1 MHRVILQV
9 TRPANAL
16 KGPRWED
23 AQCAFGSS
31 PAMGTWEQP
40 VTAHRPFLASSGRPS
55 SGWAEAAAQPP
66 GPAGSGWCA
75 GSGEAFSRQDPVL
88 WDGPR
93 LVLLASP
100 GHAPWRPE
108 DWAFWKSHFGN
119 LRHPGPPP
127 SGACSRCLTRRYLL
141 SACVQC
147 GSH

>member
-23 AQCAFGSS
+23 TQCAFGSS

-40 VTAHRPFLASSGRPS
+40 VTAHRPFLASGGRPS

-88 WDGPR
+88 WDGHVWFCWR
-93 LVLLASP
+93 RQGTLP
-100 GHAPWRPE
+100 GGQ
-108 DWAFWKSHFGN
+108 KTG
-119 LRHPGPPP
+119 P
-127 SGACSRCLTRRYLL
+127 SGSPT
-141 SACVQC
+141 S
-147 GSH
+147 GI